1 MVYCGP
7 PSKGCA
13 SCRERKVRC
22 DQQEPGCGQCEK
34 RNVTCPGYRN
44 MQDLMFRDESSRVIK
59 KAKARTR
66 KKEIGDAVD
75 IPLRPERGSTLPNSD
90 ADTPAEKQPARKK
103 RVSPPTAAKHASTR
117 YSSLSSS
124 SSSGDSSSSS
134 PPSDDQKSDSNQS
147 LVHVPRGAATRPRS
161 PVLSL
166 LYALNP
172 TQHEKGTAF
181 FFSRYVAID
190 KYACHQR
197 FDFIYD
203 IWTPGTIAPEHNV
216 DSVMASITAV
226 GLVGLS
232 NLTSSP
238 EVLDNARKSYI
249 SALRLIN
256 NALRAPSEAVKD
268 TTMLSILILGLF
280 ELIAD
285 SDARNIRPWQ
295 EHVNG
300 AAALAKL
307 RGVNQFRT
315 RAGSKMFNMLCQM
328 LMVSCIQQGIPMP
341 QPLLDL
347 RAELA
352 TKINSPKAS
361 IEVSMPI
368 FRVLQF
374 RSEVK
379 SGRLPTPE
387 AIIDRL
393 IEMDNEFKQV
403 TARLPASWKH
413 RLFKLTQPH
422 KGVFGGVYHVYPSMD
437 KAAIWNGIW
446 SCRMLITET
455 ILTEIHSRFRDVDA
469 SEVPPHYV
477 RAFRQAKTDLSEMC
491 VSILATVPQH
501 AGLIGAPDP
510 TGLFDT
516 ATGIPT
522 MEISA
527 SSSGPA
533 PPTHGDA
540 DDFWKSGYSASYEVG
555 DVAERTGMS
564 APDDSGPTLL
574 DPVRAIADPMEEAHR
589 LMLLVSAGNNIV
601 WPLYHVGMSSVCL
614 PAMKAYCIE
623 RLDAIHKESGLRQA
637 SAIATIMANREV
649 LPRWLELSFAYD
661 DV

>member
-22 DQQEPGCGQCEK
+22 DQKEPSCGQCEK
-34 RNVTCPGYRN
+34 RNVSCPGYRN
-44 MQDLMFRDESSRVIK
+44 MQDLMFRDESSHVIK
-59 KAKARTR
+59 KAKARAR
-66 KKEIGDAVD
+66 KKDNGGTID
-75 IPLRPERGSTLPNSD
+75 IPLRSD
-90 ADTPAEKQPARKK
+90 RDCKPSSSGTNPAAAEKQSARKK
-103 RVSPPTAAKHASTR
+103 RSSPLTPETHLSTW
-117 YSSLSSS
+117 SSTSPSSRS
-124 SSSGDSSSSS
+124 DSSSSS
-134 PPSDDQKSDSNQS
+134 DESKQDNDQS
-147 LVHVPRGAATRPRS
+147 LIHAPQAGTARPRS

-166 LYALNP
+166 LYALSP

-203 IWTPGTIAPEHNV
+203 IWTPGTLAPEHNV

-238 EVLDNARKSYI
+238 EVLENARKSYI

-256 NALRAPSEAVKD
+256 NALRAPTEAIKD

-285 SDARNIRPWQ
+285 SDARNIKPWQ

-307 RGVNQFRT
+307 RGVSQFQT

-352 TKINSPKAS
+352 TKINSPKSS

-374 RSEVK
+374 RSEVQ

-403 TARLPASWKH
+403 TARLPASWIP
-413 RLFKLTQPH
+413 RVFKLSQPH
-422 KGVFGGVYHVYPSMD
+422 RGVFGGIYNVYPSMD

-455 ILTEIHSRFRDVDA
+455 ILTEIYCRFKDVVP
-469 SEVPPHYV
+469 SEVPPNYV
-477 RAFRQAKTDLSEMC
+477 RAFREARTELSEMC
-491 VSILATVPQH
+491 VSIVATVPQH
-501 AGLIGAPDP
+501 AGLIGTPDS

-516 ATGIPT
+516 TTGIPT
-522 MEISA
+522 MEIPA
-527 SSSGPA
+527 YSSGPA
-533 PPTHGDA
+533 AAPTNA
-540 DDFWKSGYSASYEVG
+540 DGEDFWKSGYNTGYEFG
-555 DVAERTGMS
+555 DFAERTIKPV
-564 APDDSGPTLL
+564 PDDSGPTLL

-601 WPLYHVGMSSVCL
+601 WPLYHVGMSSVCP

-623 RLDAIHKESGLRQA
+623 RLDAVYKESGLRQA
-637 SAIATIMANREV
+637 SAIATIIANREV
-649 LPRWLELSFAYD
+649 IPQWLELSFADGY
-661 DV
+661 